1 MAFYRYRFKYA
12 DGPEKKWSIID
23 SFDEQDEVVEQLKSL
38 PESCSDSE
46 HFRGVDIER
55 IEYPSVD
62 WLLDETFK
70 MSRKIKQLQKTY
82 NEYLSIIENVMNV
95 EGEKDDNKDE
105 EV

>member
-12 DGPEKKWSIID
+12 DGPQKKWSIID
-23 SFDEQDEVVEQLKSL
+23 SHDDQDEAVEELKSL

-70 MSRKIKQLQKTY
+70 LSRKIKHLQKMY
-82 NEYLSIIENVMNV
+82 HEYLLIIEKVMNA
-95 EGEKDDNKDE
+95 ESESKDA
-105 EV
+105 